1 MKTFRIVA
9 SKNNNKVTLVNQ
21 YESIEE
27 ARYDVG
33 RQGYAIIEIGELKEG
48 MTLEGIFYFE
58 IQTSDGIRKG
68 KIKSDDIFRAYVK
81 LVDDLGYKVLFIYD
95 RADAT
100 DEYKKL
106 MTVNIEKSYGIYRE
120 QSGKKKQEE
129 KAAAKSQ
136 DASGNFAAQ
145 KEIERL
151 HAVYAKMLA
160 KAESILNTY
169 REDLSSDLRN
179 DLGNIVS
186 RIKTIGAI
194 SNIDRLR
201 SFGEESLQTI
211 GKAELAIINKR
222 SITEKRDFLEETNK
236 LLKGVGSHRSI
247 VHADDSIA
255 GNLKK
260 LFAPVLEKFK
270 DKAAPAKIA
279 GAAGSGPTAV
289 VVTKAGSAAV
299 FRPANTVVKKGS
311 YLYYHVLKDIETY
324 QKKRKAIFQEWLHAL
339 FRLDAEGI
347 RHKRIKLN
355 LVSQNVRLLKAR
367 LAGHSFSYTKIVQGF
382 RFYMDALFG
391 LTQGLA
397 DLCVT
402 VFAVLAAYF
411 AVEFSFGA
419 FFREDLFMRPS
430 FIYLLTVIAAAAVAV
445 KACTRIWHLAPATLS
460 FLAFLV
466 VLHINF

>member
-21 YESIEE
+21 YESLEE

-48 MTLEGIFYFE
+48 MTLEGIYYFE
-58 IQTSDGIRKG
+58 IQTQDGIRKG
-68 KIKSDDIFRAYVK
+68 KIKSDDIFKAYVK

-106 MTVNIEKSYGIYRE
+106 MTVNIEKSYGIYQE
-120 QSGKKKQEE
+120 QTGKKKQQ
-129 KAAAKSQ
+129 AAVAAKNQ

-151 HAVYAKMLA
+151 HVVYAKMLA

-169 REDLSSDLRN
+169 REDLSADLRN

-186 RIKTIGAI
+186 RIKTIGSI
-194 SNIDRLR
+194 SNIDRLKT
-201 SFGEESLQTI
+201 FGEESLQTI
-211 GKAELAIINKR
+211 GIAELAIIGKR
-222 SITEKRDFLEETNK
+222 NIAEKREFLEETNK

-247 VHADDSIA
+247 VHADDSIV

-260 LFAPVLEKFK
+260 LLFPIF
-270 DKAAPAKIA
+270 DKLSPKKAPAKIV
-279 GAAGSGPTAV
+279 GAAPDGSAAV
-289 VVTKAGSAAV
+289 VVTKAGSGAA

-324 QKKRKAIFQEWLHAL
+324 QNKRQAIFREWLHAL

-367 LAGHSFSYTKIVQGF
+367 LAGHAFSYTKVVQGF
-382 RFYMDALFG
+382 RFYAEALFG
-391 LTQGLA
+391 LMQGVA

-402 VFAVLAAYF
+402 VFAVLATYF
-411 AVEFSFGA
+411 AVAYSFGA

-430 FIYLLTVIAAAAVAV
+430 FIYLLAVIAAAAVAV
-445 KACTRIWHLAPATLS
+445 KACARIWHLAPAALS
-460 FLAFLV
+460 FLAFLAL
-466 VLHINF
+466 LHINF